1 MYRCPSGFTGVTCE
15 YPCPLGTYGVDCKE
29 KCTCKNGADCHHVT
43 GECQCLPGWRG
54 ARCETAC
61 SAGWWGAAC
70 SQPCRCAPHAACRPN
85 DGYCRCPPGY
95 TGHYCT
101 QFCPEG
107 YFGDHCMQACNCSSE
122 GNWVCDPVAGCI
134 CHRGFVG
141 EHCDTHATDAIV
153 TGIDP
158 RNTSNSGLT
167 VVILILA
174 FICAATAI
182 LVLLYYRKRVRN
194 LKREIAHVH
203 YTADPN
209 SQPEQQHFD
218 NPVYSYQGSARSD
231 DSTTLLN
238 NTILNNLGPGS
249 KLNNA
254 TMEKLRMKA
263 SGSSDSYDP
272 LSSMK
277 NKDADANNPNLF
289 QYEEDDNKLDHVYDE
304 IKHKEGYEMEYDRLN
319 YTPPANK
326 WKPHYQRMTN
336 GFSVAN
342 TTPSV
347 ASRDTP
353 TPPIP
358 PLPKL
363 NIVPLPPARDADT
376 LDIPAPPAR
385 EDPPL
390 TPSDENSEPTQP

>member
-1 MYRCPSGFTGVTCE
+1 M
-15 YPCPLGTYGVDCKE
+15 
-29 KCTCKNGADCHHVT
+29 
-43 GECQCLPGWRG
+43 
-54 ARCETAC
+54 
-61 SAGWWGAAC
+61 
-70 SQPCRCAPHAACRPN
+70 
-85 DGYCRCPPGY
+85 
-95 TGHYCT
+95 
-101 QFCPEG
+101 
-107 YFGDHCMQACNCSSE
+107 
-122 GNWVCDPVAGCI
+122 CDPVAGCI

-153 TGIDP
+153 TDMDP

-167 VVILILA
+167 VVMVILA

-336 GFSVAN
+336 GFSVSN
-342 TTPSV
+342 TAAAP
-347 ASRDTP
+347 SRDTV

-363 NIVPLPPARDADT
+363 NIAPLPPAPLPPARDTDALNIPSPDTDT

-385 EDPPL
+385 DDAPLTPL
-390 TPSDENSEPTQP
+390 TPSDEQNETTQP